1 MCRGGGGGGG
11 LDADDESSLD
21 ALERGETNDPT
32 AEVLTRLEQ
41 QNISKIMEVKKTLL
55 EQQKTLM
62 GVIHAR
68 SRELEA
74 AARQKGFTSM
84 PQDTAKVGITFKM
97 ILKTTSQFCIVWFIT
112 NCILST
118 HVIFFHPAGL

>member
-1 MCRGGGGGGG
+1 MLLTPPERPPPADEVCRGGGGG

-84 PQDTAKVGITFKM
+84 SQDTSKVGTALKM
-97 ILKTTSQFCIVWFIT
+97 IF
-112 NCILST
+112 
-118 HVIFFHPAGL
+118 

>member
-1 MCRGGGGGGG
+1 MTPPERPPPADEVCRGGGGGG

-21 ALERGETNDPT
+21 ALERGETKDPT
-32 AEVLTRLEQ
+32 AEVLSRLEQ

-84 PQDTAKVGITFKM
+84 PQDTSKVGITFKM
-97 ILKTTSQFCIVWFIT
+97 INESSILLFCIGV
-112 NCILST
+112 
-118 HVIFFHPAGL
+118 

>member
-1 MCRGGGGGGG
+1 MCRGGGGG

-41 QNISKIMEVKKTLL
+41 QNISRIMEVKKTLL

-84 PQDTAKVGITFKM
+84 SQDTAKVGITFEM
-97 ILKTTSQFCIVWFIT
+97 ILNNNFSILHRCGFSRIVY
-112 NCILST
+112 
-118 HVIFFHPAGL
+118 

>member
-1 MCRGGGGGGG
+1 MFNKSLSYGRVVLLTRPERPPPADEVCRGGGGGGG

-41 QNISKIMEVKKTLL
+41 QNISRIMEVKKTLL

-84 PQDTAKVGITFKM
+84 SQDTSKVRITFKI
-97 ILKTTSQFCIVWFIT
+97 IL
-112 NCILST
+112 
-118 HVIFFHPAGL
+118 